1 MIKFLKPKIPEALP
15 GFDTVARYYDRHN
28 QKVAAK
34 IKPGEYYVSNTDE
47 LIVTVL
53 GSCISACI
61 RDRVNHIG
69 GMNHFMLP
77 VTDEEKFTGANAH
90 KGAARYGNFAME
102 FLINNILRNGGERQH
117 LEVKLFGGAK
127 VIKKMSDVGDR
138 NIQFIHEYMSSENLQ
153 VLASDLGGNHPRKVL
168 YNPLTGVVRVK
179 KLRNLH
185 NDTIVRREDRYLND
199 IQSDQTVKSDIE
211 LFD

>member
-1 MIKFLKPKIPEALP
+1 MIKFLKPKLPDALP
-15 GFDTVARYYDRHN
+15 GFEKVSRYYDRQN

-34 IKPGEYYVSNTDE
+34 IKPGEYYVSDSDE

-61 RDRVNHIG
+61 RDRVNQIG

-77 VTDEEKFTGANAH
+77 VTDEDTFIGAKAH
-90 KGAARYGNFAME
+90 QNAARYGNFAME
-102 FLINNILRNGGERQH
+102 FLINNILRNGGERRY

-138 NIQFIHEYMSSENLQ
+138 NIQFIHEYMNSENLQ

-199 IQSDQTVKSDIE
+199 IQNDQSSSSDIE